1 MEFLRNVGETV
12 NSAIDFV
19 VEKNRKFTKTA
30 KIKRLIKKESDSI
43 IRSYITLGKHYYED
57 LRDVPDNAMKKICD
71 SIDES
76 KKEISKL
83 KERLIQVN
91 MQGNY
96 SDYRNFV
103 EDDLDFFEPT
113 ECSCTEESLGEFCH
127 CDEDDKTSKDNCEC
141 EGNTQVGKECNCEDG
156 EKNEDG
162 SCNCDGKENKS
173 TSHKNSKKN

>member
-103 EDDLDFFEPT
+103 EADLDFFEPT

-127 CDEDDKTSKDNCEC
+127 CDEDDKTSKDKC